1 MNPGIP
7 TKSSTHV
14 PPRLDRTSGQET
26 HASKRET
33 GGLGEP
39 REAQPVA
46 ATTPTELA
54 PELTRSLMDSAQSF
68 VVSTLQALQTLLA
81 QQPADRQAAWKRV
94 LRRQQE
100 VLDFLLQ
107 TADQPALVAPV
118 RVSAEKRR
126 ELAKLIR
133 QRRASANL
141 TQERLADLAG
151 LSTGTI
157 KGVEAGSAT
166 PTRSTLMRLLAVKEL
181 KLIPSDLPLQTS
193 TVLDG
198 NAAPT
203 SYLSPT
209 YEPMRMFLDLVAQ
222 LNGEGGYI
230 EQTYAYIDS
239 MSAANWYALST
250 DEAYERDYRR
260 LVPLERAA
268 EALGQQ
274 IGRHGIDLICLGA
287 GDARQETRFM
297 QALASGRPQANHRL
311 FLVDISHSLLTTGY
325 RHATEALGKLG
336 NVTSYA
342 IHGNFHHL
350 PRYTQLHF
358 KPELAHR
365 RRVLVMLGH
374 TIANLDNEVRF
385 VRHNLAGYAPG
396 DCLVVDICVAYGS
409 PDNPHEIEAKDPA
422 MRNGFRPSVEEWLCG
437 PIRRYVPDLLD
448 VHCSHQLDTACPI
461 RGSYAIEIMAHV
473 KTKSGGVRHFSIGRH
488 RRYDPDE
495 LAKCLRQLGWNE
507 IERLPY
513 GVQGKTDIMLM
524 LFSKVAPS
532 SSGQ

>member
-1 MNPGIP
+1 MELPIFFHGQNPASRLTISKQTTIKARLWPLFQIAYVFMNPGIP
-7 TKSSTHV
+7 TKPAASV
-14 PPRLDRTSGQET
+14 PPNVGRSSRKPTGAISASPSGSTPLESFQPEGEGPT
-26 HASKRET
+26 TAS
-33 GGLGEP
+33 GVHP
-39 REAQPVA
+39 AD
-46 ATTPTELA
+46 LA
-54 PELTRSLMDSAQSF
+54 PELTRSLMESSQSF
-68 VVSTLQALQTLLA
+68 VVSALQALQTLLS
-81 QQPADRQAAWKRV
+81 QQPADKQAPWKRI

-107 TADQPALVAPV
+107 ASDQPALVTPM
-118 RVSAEKRR
+118 RVSAEKQR

-133 QRRASANL
+133 QRRAAANL
-141 TQERLADLAG
+141 TQERLAELAG

-157 KGVEAGSAT
+157 KGVEAGTAA
-166 PTRSTLMRLLAVKEL
+166 PTRATLMRLLAVKEL
-181 KLIPSDLPLQTS
+181 KLLPSDLPLQTG
-193 TVLDG
+193 TMLDG

-209 YEPMRMFLDLVAQ
+209 YEPMRMFLELVAQ

-250 DEAYERDYRR
+250 DENYERDYRR

-268 EALGQQ
+268 EALGES
-274 IGRHGIDLICLGA
+274 IGRQGIDLICLGS

-297 QALASGRPQANHRL
+297 QALASGRPQTSHRM

-325 RHATEALGKLG
+325 RHATEVLGRLG
-336 NVTSYA
+336 NVSSYA

-350 PRYTQLHF
+350 PRYTQLHY

-365 RRVLVMLGH
+365 RRVLLMLGH

-396 DCLVVDICVAYGS
+396 DCLVVDVCVAYGS
-409 PDNPHEIEAKDPA
+409 PDQPDEIEAKDPA
-422 MRNGFRPSVEEWLCG
+422 MRSGFRPSVEEWLCG

-448 VHCSHQLDTACPI
+448 VHCTHQLDTA
-461 RGSYAIEIMAHV
+461 
-473 KTKSGGVRHFSIGRH
+473 
-488 RRYDPDE
+488 
-495 LAKCLRQLGWNE
+495 
-507 IERLPY
+507 
-513 GVQGKTDIMLM
+513 
-524 LFSKVAPS
+524 
-532 SSGQ
+532 